1 MSMTTL
7 PVNSPVHSV
16 ALPEIVD
23 YLESQMDVL
32 QTAVSATLRQHL
44 FNNQRRLMTPRLLP
58 DATQAICHSY
68 LHYLHHADQPH
79 LKNVIDN
86 LAEQG
91 LGHLSALAVIN
102 TLRTTGQALLQQANL
117 LTSDITQR
125 LESYQHDFL
134 YYYMQAREQI
144 TITSRERFYQN
155 VELALERQTQQE
167 RQLRTMLQER
177 SNQLAQEQALLV
189 SLLNSIPDLI
199 FYKDVNGI
207 YLGCNDAFVEFV
219 GRSSEEIVGKSD
231 FDLFPYEVAAFFRE
245 QDMEMMTQGQARH
258 NDEWVDY
265 PDGRRVL
272 LDTLKVPFYDANKNL
287 LGLIGISRDITAA
300 YQAQEEIRRLGYMVE
315 QSLDGMAVANLD
327 GFVQFVNPAWAAMH
341 GYAPDELIGQH
352 LSIFHTKEQLLHEVE
367 PINQIVTQTGQTQRA
382 EMGHVRRDG
391 STFPTMMTIGLLRNE
406 KGEPIALAAS
416 AQDISEQKAAEQEL
430 RAREARFHT
439 LVDNIPGAVYRC
451 AYDADF
457 TMEFLSSAIEEITQ
471 YPSTEF
477 TTRHLAYSNL
487 IYPEDVPLVNAAI
500 AEAVAKHT
508 AYTIEYRLR
517 RADSSL
523 VWVYEK
529 GMAVYGEQDEVLWLD
544 GVIFDIS
551 ERKRSEAI
559 LARRVRQLQTV
570 AEVGTA
576 AAVTLEPNMLLQKV
590 VNLTKNRFNL
600 YHAHVYLL
608 DETGINLKLAA
619 GAGEVGQQMVAQGWQ
634 IPLSREHSLVA
645 RVARTGHGAIV
656 NDVQIEPDFLPNPL
670 LPKTRAELAVPI
682 VVGDEILGVLDV
694 QADAP
699 NYFDEEDIL
708 IQTTLANQIGV
719 ALQNARSFARSEAAR
734 QELDLLTRRLTH
746 EGWEEYLRQK
756 QKPALR
762 VVAGQPPENG
772 QVLVQPL
779 IVQGEQLG
787 QLALAESQTLAQEAN
802 EIITAIAERLSSHIE
817 NLRLSEQ
824 TELAL
829 MQAEE
834 QARRLAALNEMAAAL
849 NEAQETAEI
858 FQIAADQLLHI
869 VRGDRVSAGMLNDNR
884 TAITIMA
891 VSGTET
897 AVSPGTNLHLN
908 EEPDLAT
915 AVRESRVVTRTA
927 AADGSEWAS
936 VITAPLLTSNRVLGV
951 INVSSRQPNAFGLND
966 ENLLRQVAALVSS
979 TIENRYLFEE
989 TENRAEQ
996 LAAINRTAQALS
1008 QYLDRSELLEAA
1020 YQQIK
1025 QIMPL
1030 DAFFM
1035 AFYHPE
1041 TNTIDNPIIY
1051 EAGQRSEQFNRP
1063 LNPQSYTAR
1072 AITGRQPFLVNLARE
1087 EAEAIR
1093 QDPSR
1098 LIGLKGTANFP
1109 VSLIF
1114 VPLIVGQQ
1122 VIGAI
1127 SVQSY
1132 QYNAYTQADVNL
1144 LDGVG
1149 RYLAVSLENV
1159 RLFQQA
1165 QERAR
1170 REQLLREITA
1180 KVRRS
1185 ADVDTVMR
1193 TAVQEIGRT
1202 LGRKAFI
1209 HLQTAAIQEPSTPPD
1224 SA

>member
-1 MSMTTL
+1 MTTSATHL
-7 PVNSPVHSV
+7 TTAPTAAPAHLT
-16 ALPEIVD
+16 AL
-23 YLESQMDVL
+23 LESQVEHI
-32 QTAVSATLRQHL
+32 QAAVHNTLRQHMFQNRSQL
-44 FNNQRRLMTPRLLP
+44 LIPRHLVE
-58 DATQAICHSY
+58 AAQAITQSY
-68 LHYLHHADQPH
+68 VHYLHHQDQEH
-79 LKNVIDN
+79 LAAMMQKLV
-86 LAEQG
+86 AQG
-91 LGHLSALAVIN
+91 LGHSSALAVVD
-102 TLRTTGQALLQQANL
+102 TLDTISHGILAEVDAQALAVFHDYRLQFL
-117 LTSDITQR
+117 LQYMHFREQSIITAREEFYQSVEQTLQHQVR
-125 LESYQHDFL
+125 LERELRQQLLESNTQL
-134 YYYMQAREQI
+134 AREQG
-144 TITSRERFYQN
+144 
-155 VELALERQTQQE
+155 
-167 RQLRTMLQER
+167 
-177 SNQLAQEQALLV
+177 LLV

-199 FYKDVNGI
+199 FYKDVNGV
-207 YLGCNDAFVEFV
+207 YLGCNAAFVEFV
-219 GRSSEEIVGKSD
+219 GRPAEEIVGKSD
-231 FDLFPYEVAAFFRE
+231 FDLFPHEVAAFFRE
-245 QDMEMMTQGQARH
+245 QDAEMMTRGQARH

-272 LDTLKVPFYDANKNL
+272 LDTLKVPFYDADKNL
-287 LGLIGISRDITAA
+287 LGLIGISRNITAA
-300 YQAQEEIRRLGYMVE
+300 HQAQEEIRRLGYMVE

-327 GFVQFVNPAWAAMH
+327 GFIQFVNPAWAAMH

-391 STFPTMMTIGLLRNE
+391 STFPTLMTIGLLRNE

-451 AYDADF
+451 AYDTNF

-517 RADSSL
+517 RADGNL

-529 GMAVYGEQDEVLWLD
+529 GMAVYGAQDEVLWLD

-551 ERKRSEAI
+551 ERKRSEAT

-576 AAVTLEPNMLLQKV
+576 AAVTLEPDVLLQKV
-590 VNLTKNRFNL
+590 VNLAKNRFNL

-608 DETGINLKLAA
+608 DEAGITLKLAA
-619 GAGEVGQQMVAQGWQ
+619 GAGEVGQQMVTQGWQ
-634 IPLSREHSLVA
+634 IPLNRERSLVA

-656 NDVQIEPDFLPNPL
+656 NDVQIEPDFLANPL
-670 LPKTRAELAVPI
+670 LPNTRAELAVPI
-682 VVGDEILGVLDV
+682 IVSDELLGVLDV
-694 QADAP
+694 QADTP
-699 NYFDEEDIL
+699 NYFDDEDIL

-734 QELDLLTRRLTH
+734 QELSLLTRRLTH

-772 QVLVQPL
+772 QMLVQPL
-779 IVQGEQLG
+779 MVQGEQLG
-787 QLALAESQTLAQEAN
+787 RLALAEPQRLAHEAT
-802 EIITAIAERLSSHIE
+802 EVVKVIVERLSSHIE

-829 MQAEE
+829 AQAEA

-849 NEAQETAEI
+849 NEAQETREI
-858 FQIAADQLLHI
+858 FQIAADQVLHI
-869 VRGDRVSAGMLNDNR
+869 VRGTHVLAGMLNDDG

-891 VSGTET
+891 ASGTAT
-897 AVSPGTNLHLN
+897 AISPGTNLHLS
-908 EEPDLAT
+908 EEPHLAT
-915 AVRESRVVTRTA
+915 AVHEAQVVTYITTT
-927 AADGSEWAS
+927 DDSEFAS
-936 VITAPLLTSNRVLGV
+936 VIITPLVTSSRVLGV
-951 INVSSRQPNAFGLND
+951 ITVASRQVNAFGINE

-979 TIENRYLFEE
+979 TVENRYLFEE

-1008 QYLDRSELLEAA
+1008 QYLDRDELLEAA

-1041 TNTIDNPIIY
+1041 SNTVDNPIIY

-1072 AITGRQPFLVNLARE
+1072 AITGRQPFLVNLVRE

-1132 QYNAYTQADVNL
+1132 QYNTYTQADVNL

-1165 QERAR
+1165 QARAR

-1202 LGRKAFI
+1202 LGRKTFI
-1209 HLQTAAIQEPSTPPD
+1209 HLQTAPVQEPATSPD